1 MAKRKIIKIDE
12 KKCNGCGN
20 CLPNCPEG
28 AIQLIDGK
36 ARLISD
42 LYCDGLGACI
52 GDCPKGAIEIEQRE
66 AQPYDEDKVME
77 NIVKAG
83 ENTIIA
89 HLNHLRAHGED
100 ELLKQALEFLRKNE
114 LSIPKGFGSNQT
126 NKNNSMGCPGTAVIN
141 NEPKLDENIS
151 VEQKSQLAQWPVQLH
166 LLPAN
171 APFFKEADVVL
182 AADCVA
188 YATGDFHNKFLRAKR
203 LAIAC
208 PKLDSNLESYIE
220 KIRSMIDEAK
230 INTLTVVMM
239 EVPCCRGLLLIA
251 QKALERA
258 SRTVPIKQIIVDING
273 NIIKEQWT

>member
-20 CLPNCPEG
+20 CIPNCPEG
-28 AIQLIDGK
+28 ALQLIDGK
-36 ARLISD
+36 ARLVSD

-52 GDCPKGAIEIEQRE
+52 GDCPQGAIEIEERDAE
-66 AQPYDEDKVME
+66 PYDEDKVME

-83 ENTIIA
+83 KNTIIA
-89 HLNHLRAHGED
+89 HLSHLKAHGEED
-100 ELLKQALEFLRKNE
+100 LFKQALEFLKKNKIA
-114 LSIPKGFGSNQT
+114 IPEEFRSKQIQ
-126 NKNNSMGCPGTAVIN
+126 KNDSMSCPGAAVIH
-141 NEPKLDENIS
+141 NEPTLDSNS
-151 VEQKSQLAQWPVQLH
+151 SKEQKSELAQWPVQLH

-171 APFFKEADVVL
+171 APFFKQADVVL

-188 YATGDFHNKFLRAKR
+188 YTAGDFHSRFLKGKR

-208 PKLDSNLESYIE
+208 PKLDSNLESYVE

-239 EVPCCRGLLLIA
+239 EVPCCRGLLVIA
-251 QKALERA
+251 QKALEKA
-258 SRTVPIKQIIVDING
+258 SRTIPIKQIIIDING

>member
-20 CLPNCPEG
+20 CIPNCPEG
-28 AIQLIDGK
+28 ALQLIDGK
-36 ARLISD
+36 ARLVSD

-52 GDCPKGAIEIEQRE
+52 GDCPQGAIEIEERDAE
-66 AQPYDEDKVME
+66 PYDEDKVME

-83 ENTIIA
+83 KNTIIA
-89 HLNHLRAHGED
+89 HLSHLKAHGEED
-100 ELLKQALEFLRKNE
+100 LFKQALEFLKKNKIA
-114 LSIPKGFGSNQT
+114 IPEEFRSKQIQ
-126 NKNNSMGCPGTAVIN
+126 KNDSMGCPGAAVIH
-141 NEPKLDENIS
+141 NEPTLDSNSSE
-151 VEQKSQLAQWPVQLH
+151 EKKSELAQWPVQLH

-171 APFFKEADVVL
+171 APFFKQADVVL

-188 YATGDFHNKFLRAKR
+188 YTAGDFHSRFLKGKR

-208 PKLDSNLESYIE
+208 PKLDSNLESYVE
-220 KIRSMIDEAK
+220 KIRSMIDDAK

-239 EVPCCRGLLLIA
+239 EVPCCRGLVIIA
-251 QKALERA
+251 QKALEKA
-258 SRTVPIKQIIVDING
+258 SRTIPIKQIIIDING